1 MLEVADALAVVLRQ
15 AKPLAPVPAAPT
27 LGRVLATDV
36 PADRDSPPF
45 DKSMMDG
52 YAVEAA
58 DGTIPR
64 RIVGEVAA
72 GNPGAMTVGTGEAAR
87 IFTGAP
93 IPPGADTVVMQELAA
108 VADGMVTFSGQ
119 PQKPGKN
126 VVRRGQEMQAGD
138 VVLPAGTVLTP
149 VALGLLAA
157 VGRTTV
163 PQFPAATVAVLPTGS
178 ELVDAG
184 TDPGPGQIRNSNG
197 PMLLAQVMRAGGEP
211 RNYGI
216 AGDDRDGL
224 RAKITTALAESDVL
238 ILAGGVSVGK
248 FDLVPDVLREIG
260 VEVHFHKVRMKPGK
274 PLLFGTWRGRLVF
287 GLPGNPVSAFVGFE
301 LFVRPALRILHGHR
315 IAGPVRARLP
325 LAAPLV
331 ASNDR
336 PTYHPAAL
344 DGVAVRPLGW
354 FGSADLRGL
363 LAADALIT
371 LPAGDVRHEAG
382 DTVDVV
388 VV

>member
-1 MLEVADALAVVLRQ
+1 V
-15 AKPLAPVPAAPT
+15 
-27 LGRVLATDV
+27 
-36 PADRDSPPF
+36 
-45 DKSMMDG
+45 
-52 YAVEAA
+52 
-58 DGTIPR
+58 
-64 RIVGEVAA
+64 VGEVAA
-72 GNPGAMTVGTGEAAR
+72 GDLGAVTVGVGEAAR

-93 IPPGADTVVMQELAA
+93 IPPGADTVVMQEFATVL
-108 VADGMVTFSGQ
+108 DGVVTFTGE
-119 PQKPGKN
+119 PPKPGKN
-126 VVRRGQEMQAGD
+126 VVRRGQEMRAGD
-138 VVLPAGTVLTP
+138 VVLPAGTVLSP

-163 PQFPAATVAVLPTGS
+163 PQFPAAKVAVLPTGS

-184 TDPGPGQIRNSNG
+184 TAPGPGQIRNSNG
-197 PMLLAQVMRAGGEP
+197 PMLLAQVTRAGGEP
-211 RNYGI
+211 FDWGI
-216 AGDDRDGL
+216 VRDDRD
-224 RAKITTALAESDVL
+224 ALDDQICNALVSADVL
-238 ILAGGVSVGK
+238 VLAGGVSVGK

-287 GLPGNPVSAFVGFE
+287 GLPGNPVSAYVGFE
-301 LFVRPALRILHGHR
+301 LFVRPALRILQGHR
-315 IAGPVRARLP
+315 SAGPVTAWLP
-325 LAAPLV
+325 LAASLV

-344 DGVAVRPLGW
+344 DGGAVRPLGW

-363 LAADALIT
+363 LVADALIA

-382 DTVDVV
+382 DVVDVV